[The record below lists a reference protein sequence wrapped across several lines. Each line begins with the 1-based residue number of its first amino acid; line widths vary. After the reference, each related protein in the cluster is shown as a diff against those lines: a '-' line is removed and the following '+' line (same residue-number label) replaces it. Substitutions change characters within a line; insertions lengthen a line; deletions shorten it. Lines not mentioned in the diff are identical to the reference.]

1 MYDHSGGT
9 VKRKRERTERKKKE
23 RWGETDAKLTSLNI
37 SYQKERKKQRSS
49 FDDEVLKNV

>member
-9 VKRKRERTERKKKE
+9 VKRKRKRTEGEKKK

-37 SYQKERKKQRSS
+37 SYQREKK
-49 FDDEVLKNV
+49 